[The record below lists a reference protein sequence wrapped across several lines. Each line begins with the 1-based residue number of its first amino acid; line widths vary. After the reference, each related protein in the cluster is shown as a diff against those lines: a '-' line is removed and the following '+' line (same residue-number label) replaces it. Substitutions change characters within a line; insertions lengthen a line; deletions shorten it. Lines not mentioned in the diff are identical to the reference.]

1 MLCGC
6 AKNPAFRQNLFVF
19 SKYSSSYCELYIPK
33 IQNSREIY
41 PYVLSK
47 YCSYCV
53 NIWKIPKFQWDL
65 FVRYQNIP
73 PHTWTYQSS
82 WVLVKFILMFHQNIA
97 ANVWMYEKFQNS
109 SEIYPY
115 IIKIFQLIVLFQW
128 QKWNFISQ
136 SAIYIW
142 YVLETWDMVI
152 IWAKNLPSACLM

>member
-1 MLCGC
+1 M
-6 AKNPAFRQNLFVF
+6 NV
-19 SKYSSSYCELYIPK
+19 
-33 IQNSREIY
+33 
-41 PYVLSK
+41 
-47 YCSYCV
+47 
-53 NIWKIPKFQWDL
+53 WKIPKFQWNL
-65 FVRYQNIP
+65 SVRYQNIP
-73 PHTWTYQSS
+73 PHTWTYPSS
-82 WVLVKFILMFHQNIA
+82 RVLVKFILMFHQNIA

-152 IWAKNLPSACLM
+152 IWAKNLPVWCNCKLIFDQTNLDNCHLFVWLVLLPLNLPKGNHSTWK